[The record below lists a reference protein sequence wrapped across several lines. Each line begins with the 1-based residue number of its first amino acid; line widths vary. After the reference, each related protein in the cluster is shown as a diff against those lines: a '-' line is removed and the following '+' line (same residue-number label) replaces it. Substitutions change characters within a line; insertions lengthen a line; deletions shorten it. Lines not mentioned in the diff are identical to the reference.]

1 MDPSR
6 TRDPTLDASEVADV
20 IGISEMLLRSRLA
33 RGADSYVG
41 EKVGAHLLFSAADA
55 FMLALADT
63 LIGAGWPV
71 KSANGA
77 AHTIAPAG
85 EPGDNVL
92 VSRRLASERYELV
105 SCPLADIARHL
116 GEAATVIVPAA
127 IWRRVVERASKIL
140 EA

>member
-6 TRDPTLDASEVADV
+6 TRDPTLDVAEVADI
-20 IGISEMLLRSRLA
+20 IGITEMLLRSRLA

-41 EKVGAHLLFSAADA
+41 QKVGPHLLFSAADA
-55 FMLALADT
+55 FMLAMADT

-71 KSANGA
+71 RSANAA
-77 AHTIAPAG
+77 AHTIALAG
-85 EPGDNVL
+85 EPGDDVL

-105 SCPLADIARHL
+105 ASPLDDIGRHL
-116 GEAATVIVPAA
+116 GEACTVIAPAA
-127 IWRRVVERASKIL
+127 IWRRVVERASTIL

>member
-20 IGISEMLLRSRLA
+20 VGINENLLRSRLA

-41 EKVGAHLLFSAADA
+41 EKVGPHLLFSAVDA

-71 KSANGA
+71 RSANGA
-77 AHTIAPAG
+77 AHTIALAG
-85 EPGDNVL
+85 APGDGLL

-105 SCPLADIARHL
+105 SCPLADIGRHL
-116 GEAATVIVPAA
+116 GEAATVIAPLA
-127 IWRRVVERASKIL
+127 IWRRVVDRATKVL
-140 EA
+140 ES

>member
-6 TRDPTLDASEVADV
+6 TRDPTLDVAEVADI
-20 IGISEMLLRSRLA
+20 IGITEMLLRSRLA

-41 EKVGAHLLFSAADA
+41 TKVGAHPLFSAADA

-77 AHTIAPAG
+77 AHTIAFAG
-85 EPGDNVL
+85 ESSDDVL
-92 VSRRLASERYELV
+92 VSRRLAPERYELV
-105 SCPLADIARHL
+105 ASPLADIGLHL
-116 GEAATVIVPAA
+116 GEAATVIAPAA
-127 IWRRVVERASKIL
+127 IWRRVVERASTIL

>member
-6 TRDPTLDASEVADV
+6 TRDPTLDASEVADI

-41 EKVGAHLLFSAADA
+41 QKVGPHLLFSAVDA
-55 FMLALADT
+55 FMLAMADS
-63 LIGAGWPV
+63 LISAGWPV

-77 AHTIAPAG
+77 AHTIAFAG
-85 EPGDNVL
+85 EPGDGVL
-92 VSRRLASERYELV
+92 VSRRLAPERYELIA
-105 SCPLADIARHL
+105 SPLGDIGRHL

-127 IWRRVVERASKIL
+127 IWRRVVERATRIL
-140 EA
+140 ES